1 MTPFIQFSCLGQR
14 EDRNRNKRKDPPRNL
29 THPTPKPR
37 PTPRGPFPSSLLL
50 SPRLCSSV
58 HGSLLPQ
65 DLRLSIVNLLVWVRW
80 AALVKQL
87 SESESRYII
96 IGPSPKHSLNHF
108 VSGRSETEP
117 INRGL
122 GERGKEMS
130 HNCSFIRRPRKSS
143 LEEVR
148 LGCFNILSPLE

>member
-1 MTPFIQFSCLGQR
+1 M
-14 EDRNRNKRKDPPRNL
+14 
-29 THPTPKPR
+29 
-37 PTPRGPFPSSLLL
+37 
-50 SPRLCSSV
+50 
-58 HGSLLPQ
+58 LPQ
-65 DLRLSIVNLLVWVRW
+65 DLRLSLVNLLVWVRW